1 MVLNLISW
9 KHAVVE
15 LRLAKENMPNGKL
28 FNFRE
33 KITWNAFGMIK
44 KLSGTTICSL
54 KTTPYKKKQFAV
66 LIKAFALH

>member
-1 MVLNLISW
+1 MLSNSKTFSTSAVNLISW
-9 KHAVVE
+9 KHAVVV

-44 KLSGTTICSL
+44 KLSGITIYSLTT
-54 KTTPYKKKQFAV
+54 TRYKEK
-66 LIKAFALH
+66 